1 MTKKIL
7 ILMTALITIPLL
19 VLSLAGCT
27 EELTLTVH
35 APSDGYTL
43 KTSPVIVR
51 GTVSNPKATVKV
63 NDVTVQVDDQGD
75 FSTTIEPLEGKNIIT
90 ITAIRGDKT
99 VTKTVTVTYTPSP

>member
-27 EELTLTVH
+27 EALTVH
-35 APSDGYTL
+35 APLDGYTL